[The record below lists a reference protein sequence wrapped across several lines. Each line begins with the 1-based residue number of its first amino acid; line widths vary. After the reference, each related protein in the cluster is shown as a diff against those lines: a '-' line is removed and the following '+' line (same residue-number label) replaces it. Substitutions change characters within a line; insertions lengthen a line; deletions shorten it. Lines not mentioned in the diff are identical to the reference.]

1 MINLLRSAARET
13 TYPGA
18 RKINLSYAKV
28 AKYLAIGLEIPST
41 IVGSLIVGYLIDR
54 QFGTA
59 PWFTVGA
66 AFLGFIGAV
75 VRLLKYLKYFSEA
88 QPK

>member
-1 MINLLRSAARET
+1 VGQEAKQPDQD
-13 TYPGA
+13 PG
-18 RKINLSYAKV
+18 KVNLSKF

-41 IVGSLIVGYLIDR
+41 IVGSLILGYVIDR

-75 VRLLKYLKYFSEA
+75 VRLLKYLKYFSGDKHEG
-88 QPK
+88 

>member
-1 MINLLRSAARET
+1 VGQGAKQPDQE
-13 TYPGA
+13 PG
-18 RKINLSYAKV
+18 KIDLPFAKF

-41 IVGSLIVGYLIDR
+41 IVGSLILGYVIDR
-54 QFGTA
+54 QFGTS

-75 VRLLKYLKYFSEA
+75 VRLLKYLKYFSDHKIKHES
-88 QPK
+88 